1 MFNGWLTE
9 RNNRQLLAQLSPR
22 LKRLAFAWCGDASL
36 ADDLTQE
43 ALAKALANVHTLKQE
58 KALEGWA
65 FSILANC
72 FRDHCRR
79 NRQTDEFME
88 CPDPSHTSA
97 AEQIDQQQTVHDVR
111 QAISRLSPNQR
122 EVLMLVD
129 LEACS
134 YSEVAEILG
143 IPVGTVMS
151 RLSRARQNLRQL
163 LEPASCRYPGV
174 RPFIE
179 RVK

>member
-1 MFNGWLTE
+1 MLNGWLTD
-9 RNNRQLLAQLSPR
+9 RNNRQRLAQLSPR
-22 LKRLAFAWCGDASL
+22 LTRLALAWCGDKNL

-43 ALAKALANVHTLKQE
+43 ALAKALANLHALKRD

-79 NRQTDEFME
+79 NKPSDELKE
-88 CPDPSHTSA
+88 YPDLSLTSPVEHIA
-97 AEQIDQQQTVHDVR
+97 QQQTVNHVR
-111 QAISRLSPNQR
+111 EAIARLSPDQR

-134 YSEVAEILG
+134 YAEVADILG

-151 RLSRARQNLRQL
+151 RLSRARQALKQRLQPAINRQ
-163 LEPASCRYPGV
+163 AGN
-174 RPFIE
+174 RPFME